1 LFYLR
6 LVSAGDEL
14 REGTDMTRLLTSST
28 VCRFVGALVAAML
41 CTSSPSLATD
51 PAVEAFY
58 RGREVRFVLSGDL
71 AGGYGTYAKT
81 LQPFLEKHIPGK
93 PRLVIQ
99 LMPGAGGL
107 VAANWLA
114 NVAPKDGSVI
124 AMVHRSAVSTAPLF
138 GVPNTR
144 FDPTTFGWIG
154 SMNSDI
160 SVCVAWHSAAVKTFA
175 DLKTKPSVF
184 GGVGAGSDIDM
195 APNMLNNLFD
205 TKMQLVTGYGN
216 SNGIHIAMERGEVDG
231 RCGWAVG
238 SLLAT
243 KPDWLRDR
251 KINVLVQ
258 IGLKKHRALPDVP
271 LLRDMTADPELQK
284 VIETIVAPLQVIARP
299 LLTAP
304 GVPPERLAAL
314 RKAFDEAMADPEFQ
328 AQAERIH
335 LEYDHVSAAEVEDVI
350 RRIYAMPKPII
361 AAAADAMQR
370 TDKLKVMQKDGAAP
384 SRSSN

>member
-1 LFYLR
+1 
-6 LVSAGDEL
+6 
-14 REGTDMTRLLTSST
+14 MTRFVIPLKAY
-28 VCRFVGALVAAML
+28 RFAGLLVAAVL
-41 CTSSPSLATD
+41 CTVGPCAASD

-58 RGREVRFVLSGDL
+58 RDREMRFVLSGSL

-81 LQPFLEKHIPGK
+81 LQPFLEKYLPGK

-144 FDPTTFGWIG
+144 FDPTAFGWIG

-175 DLKTKPSVF
+175 ELKTVPSVF

-205 TKMQLVTGYGN
+205 TKMQLVTGYGT
-216 SNGIHIAMERGEVDG
+216 SDGIHIAMERGEIDG

-243 KPDWLRDR
+243 KADWLRDR

-271 LLRDMTADPELQK
+271 LLRDMTNDPELQK
-284 VIETIVAPLQVIARP
+284 VIDTIVAPLQVIARP
-299 LLTAP
+299 ILTTP

-314 RKAFDEAMADPEFQ
+314 RKAFDNAMMDPDFK
-328 AQAERIH
+328 AQADRLH
-335 LEYDHVSAAEVEDVI
+335 LEYEHVGAAEVEDVI

-370 TDKLKVMQKDGAAP
+370 TDKTTLRQKNGATPA
-384 SRSSN
+384 RSD